1 MLELARESEFESV
14 NRIAAQVH
22 DLHVSWRPDLYCHT
36 DCLFPREYYMEAVR
50 EKRLF
55 VAKMNGVTVGF
66 VLFVLWETGG
76 SGNIKR
82 KVLSIDSI
90 AVEES
95 CRNQGIGKQM
105 MEDLRALA
113 KVRGCTDI
121 QLSVYPQND
130 AAVAFY
136 QKCGFTIRNIN
147 MHRKV

>member
-1 MLELARESEFESV
+1 MLELARAEDFDTV

-36 DCLFPREYYMEAVR
+36 DCLFPADYYAEAVG

-55 VAKMNGVTVGF
+55 VAKRDGTILGF
-66 VLFVLWETGG
+66 VLFVIWETGG
-76 SGNIKR
+76 AGNVKR
-82 KVLSIDSI
+82 RVMSIDSI

-95 CRNQGIGKQM
+95 CRGQGIGREM
-105 MEDLRALA
+105 MEGIRAVA
-113 KVRGCTDI
+113 KVRGCTDL

-130 AAVAFY
+130 DAVSFY

-147 MHRKV
+147 MQRNV

>member
-1 MLELARESEFESV
+1 MLELAREADFEAV

-22 DLHVSWRPDLYCHT
+22 NLHVSWRPDLYCHT
-36 DCLFPREYYMEAVR
+36 DCLFSADYYAEAVG

-55 VAKMNGVTVGF
+55 VAKRDGIVVGF
-66 VLFVLWETGG
+66 VLFAIWVTGG
-76 SGNIKR
+76 SGNVKR
-82 KVLSIDSI
+82 RILQIDSI

-95 CRNQGIGKQM
+95 CRGQGIGREI
-105 MEDLRALA
+105 MEDIRALA

-130 AAVAFY
+130 AAVTFY

-147 MHRKV
+147 MQRKV